1 MSVFND
7 FFVIQQWFN
16 GYREASRTV
25 FHAAFFHHN
34 ITQDFPFDFLLFLKS
49 KLKSQKW
56 RKYAPLFSPDEIL
69 ASVFTYTCSQLPELK
84 TTQAENEI

>member
-1 MSVFND
+1 MTPLLYN
-7 FFVIQQWFN
+7 N
-16 GYREASRTV
+16 GLVVTEKLLEH
-25 FHAAFFHHN
+25 FLMPAFFHHN

-56 RKYAPLFSPDEIL
+56 RKYVPLYSPDEIL
-69 ASVFTYTCSQLPELK
+69 ASVFIYTCSQLPEPK